1 MLQMSRFKKVLSRQ
15 EYQKLVTTIF
25 LVSIVLAG
33 TGSVILSL
41 EFVGVY
47 DTANQFSPR
56 IHQVLKFTPNS
67 STRIIAIELP
77 IKNNGS
83 QQIHIEGYAFVV
95 YLNGQLIAYRD
106 TFGDIILAPGEEI
119 ILWENFTFTGDAVDL
134 FVNAESSGEWNW
146 VFQYPMRAYVGAWL
160 YVVFRHFIM
169 SWTGVSEVI

>member
-1 MLQMSRFKKVLSRQ
+1 MNRFKKVLSRQ

-25 LVSIVLAG
+25 LVAIVVSG

-56 IHQVLKFTPNS
+56 IQQVLKFTPNS
-67 STRIIAIELP
+67 TTRLISIELP
-77 IKNNGS
+77 IRNNGS
-83 QQIHIEGYAFVV
+83 QQIHIEGWAFVV

-106 TFGDIILAPGEEI
+106 TFGDITLVPGQEI
-119 ILWENFTFTGDAVDL
+119 TIWENFSFTGDAVDI
-134 FVNAESSGEWNW
+134 FEDAELSGEWNW
-146 VFQYPMRAYVGAWL
+146 VFQYPMRAFVGAWL

-169 SWTGVSEVI
+169 SWTGVEEVI